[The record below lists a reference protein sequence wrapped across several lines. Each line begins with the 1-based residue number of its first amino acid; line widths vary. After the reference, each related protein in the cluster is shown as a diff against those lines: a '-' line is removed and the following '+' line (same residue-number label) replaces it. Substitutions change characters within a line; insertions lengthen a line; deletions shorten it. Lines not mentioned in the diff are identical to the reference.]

1 MDQVKMGNAL
11 KTLRKEK
18 GLTQEELAEMF
29 YVTDRSVSRWETG
42 SSLPDISILIQL
54 ADFYGV
60 DIREILDGKID
71 KENMKNDVKDVAVK
85 VANYD
90 KERADKFV
98 KRLSYLFL
106 ISLLGASIWLIFEV
120 AGLNEK
126 PLFDFISSVCLG
138 CCFGMVGVGFL
149 LTSGRLQ
156 KFKEMKERLL
166 NKDK

>member
-11 KTLRKEK
+11 KALRKEK

-60 DIREILDGKID
+60 DIREILDGEID
-71 KENMKNDVKDVAVK
+71 KENMENDVKDVAVK

-106 ISLLGASIWLIFEV
+106 ISLLGASI
-120 AGLNEK
+120 
-126 PLFDFISSVCLG
+126 C
-138 CCFGMVGVGFL
+138 
-149 LTSGRLQ
+149 
-156 KFKEMKERLL
+156 
-166 NKDK
+166 